1 MKTTQIRIGVT
12 VLFVGSV
19 LMFVGCAAPSTT
31 APSGSHGKQFTT
43 MWEEIYGR
51 LKPEIDSGNISVERG
66 EVTLANPSVTNDQ
79 ASTNSDGAGL
89 SSSAAAVGVPVPG
102 AAAREFIRIRLTD
115 RVLFDSGDDQIKADG
130 VNVLSRLGR
139 ILAGEKGL
147 EIVIQGYTDNASI
160 RERLRSKFA
169 DNMALSQARAANAAQ
184 ILRSNGVANEGLR
197 LEWFGES
204 RPISSNDSEEGRR
217 RNRRVEIMITPK

>member
-1 MKTTQIRIGVT
+1 MMIRYVHIGCMALLMGS
-12 VLFVGSV
+12 VLFV
-19 LMFVGCAAPSTT
+19 VGCAAPST

-51 LKPEIDSGNISVERG
+51 LKPEIDSGNISLERG
-66 EVTLANPSVTNDQ
+66 EVTLASPSVTNDQ

-89 SSSAAAVGVPVPG
+89 SASAAAVGTPAPG

-184 ILRSNGVANEGLR
+184 ILRSNGVAHESLR

-204 RPISSNDSEEGRR
+204 RPISSNDFEEGRR

>member
-1 MKTTQIRIGVT
+1 MKNAQYPIGVT
-12 VLFVGSV
+12 VLVVGS
-19 LMFVGCAAPSTT
+19 LLLCVGCAAPSP

-66 EVTLANPSVTNDQ
+66 EVTLESPSVTNDQ
-79 ASTNSDGAGL
+79 ASTNSDSAGL
-89 SSSAAAVGVPVPG
+89 SSSAAALGTSVPG
-102 AAAREFIRIRLTD
+102 AASREFIRIRLTD

-130 VNVLSRLGR
+130 VNVLSRLGH

-147 EIVIQGYTDNASI
+147 EIGIQGYTDNASI

-169 DNMALSQARAANAAQ
+169 DNMALSQARAATAAQ
-184 ILRSNGVANEGLR
+184 ILRSNGVPHESLR

>member
-1 MKTTQIRIGVT
+1 MKTAQFPMGVT
-12 VLFVGSV
+12 VLVVGS
-19 LMFVGCAAPSTT
+19 LLLLVGCAAPSA

-66 EVTLANPSVTNDQ
+66 EVTLASPSVMTDQ

-89 SSSAAAVGVPVPG
+89 SSSAAAVGTAAPG
-102 AAAREFIRIRLTD
+102 AASREFIRIRLTD

-160 RERLRSKFA
+160 RERLRSKFS

-184 ILRSNGVANEGLR
+184 ILRSNGVAPESLR

>member
-1 MKTTQIRIGVT
+1 MKTTQFRIGVT

-19 LMFVGCAAPSTT
+19 LIFVGCAAPST

-66 EVTLANPSVTNDQ
+66 EVTLASPSATNDQ
-79 ASTNSDGAGL
+79 ASANSDSAGL
-89 SSSAAAVGVPVPG
+89 PSSAAAVGAPVSG
-102 AAAREFIRIRLTD
+102 AASREFIRIRLTD
-115 RVLFDSGDDQIKADG
+115 RVLFDSGDDQIKTDG

-160 RERLRSKFA
+160 RERLRSRFS
-169 DNMALSQARAANAAQ
+169 DNMALSQARATNAAQ
-184 ILRSNGVANEGLR
+184 ILRSNGVAHESVR

-204 RPISSNDSEEGRR
+204 RPISSNESEDGRR
-217 RNRRVEIMITPK
+217 RNRRVEIMIAPK

>member
-1 MKTTQIRIGVT
+1 MKTAPFRIDVT
-12 VLFVGSV
+12 ALFVGS
-19 LMFVGCAAPSTT
+19 LLIFAGCAAPSPV
-31 APSGSHGKQFTT
+31 PSGSHGKQFTT

-66 EVTLANPSVTNDQ
+66 EVTLANPSVANDQ
-79 ASTNSDGAGL
+79 AGANSDSAGL
-89 SSSAAAVGVPVPG
+89 SSSAAGTPVPG
-102 AAAREFIRIRLTD
+102 AASREFIRIRLTD
-115 RVLFDSGDDQIKADG
+115 RVLFDSGDDQIRAGG
-130 VNVLSRLGR
+130 VDVLSRLGR

-147 EIVIQGYTDNASI
+147 DIVIQGYTDNASI

-184 ILRSNGVANEGLR
+184 ILRSNGVAHESVR
-197 LEWFGES
+197 LEWFGET

-217 RNRRVEIMITPK
+217 RNRRVEIMIVPK

>member
-1 MKTTQIRIGVT
+1 MKTAQFPMGLT
-12 VLFVGSV
+12 VLVVGS
-19 LMFVGCAAPSTT
+19 LLLLVGCAAPSA

-51 LKPEIDSGNISVERG
+51 LRPEIDSGNISVERG
-66 EVTLANPSVTNDQ
+66 EVTLASSSAATDQ
-79 ASTNSDGAGL
+79 AGANSDGAGL
-89 SSSAAAVGVPVPG
+89 PASAAAGTAVPG
-102 AAAREFIRIRLTD
+102 AASREFIRIRLTD
-115 RVLFDSGDDQIKADG
+115 RVLFDSGDDQIKTDG

-147 EIVIQGYTDNASI
+147 EIVIQGYTDNAAI
-160 RERLRSKFA
+160 RERLRSKFS
-169 DNMALSQARAANAAQ
+169 DNMALSQARAANASQ
-184 ILRSNGVANEGLR
+184 ILRSNGVAPESLR